1 MGIRAYIDTN
11 IIVYAV
17 FHHTKYGSE
26 CEKILYDAQNG
37 RIEAYGSYLVAIE
50 LLGSLSRIDPVIAYK
65 VTKYYL
71 ALNIKMC
78 ELNELTLTIAGIIN
92 TIVNVRYDAIHL
104 ALMLSH
110 DIDTIITNDLDD
122 WIRIKRN
129 YKRIR
134 KALLEENYD
143 IRVRELKVIS
153 SSTYKQ
159 VM

>member
-1 MGIRAYIDTN
+1 
-11 IIVYAV
+11 
-17 FHHTKYGSE
+17 
-26 CEKILYDAQNG
+26 
-37 RIEAYGSYLVAIE
+37 
-50 LLGSLSRIDPVIAYK
+50 
-65 VTKYYL
+65 
-71 ALNIKMC
+71 
-78 ELNELTLTIAGIIN
+78 
-92 TIVNVRYDAIHL
+92 
-104 ALMLSH
+104 MLSH